1 MYERANRENYAI
13 GQFNVSNLEF
23 VQAAIGAAVELKAPI
38 ILASSSSAIKYAGI
52 ETLVAMI
59 RSLADNAPVPIA
71 LHLDHG
77 EDLAQAQLCIKHGYT
92 SVMIDASGKPLEENI
107 RITREVAQAAHAA
120 GVTVEAE
127 LGRLGGI
134 EDNVNVSA
142 RDAFL
147 TDPLEA
153 QRFVRESAC
162 DALAIAVGTSHGAYK
177 FKGQQSLHFEV
188 IEAIQKKLPGTP
200 IVMHGSSSVPKEEV
214 QRINAAGGQL
224 DPSACGVNENEY
236 LPAAKLGVTKVNIDT
251 DGRLVWTRVH
261 REFFRDKPSEFDFRP
276 PGKVF
281 IEEYAK
287 FIAHKNGKLGSAGQ
301 LPVVRAAV
309 AGPPRA

>member
-1 MYERANRENYAI
+1 MPLEFLSKMYERANRENYAI

-59 RSLADNAPVPIA
+59 RSLADKAPVPIA

-77 EDLAQAQLCIKHGYT
+77 EDLAQAEVCIKHGYT
-92 SVMIDASGKPLEENI
+92 SVMIDASHAPLDENI
-107 RITREVAQAAHAA
+107 RITREVATLAHAA

-134 EDNVNVSA
+134 EDNIDVAA

-177 FKGQQSLHFEV
+177 FKGKPVIDFTRISTIKKLLGIPLVLHGASSVDPQSVATINQFGGKIEDAHGLDEAAYR
-188 IEAIQKKLPGTP
+188 EAIARG
-200 IVMHGSSSVPKEEV
+200 
-214 QRINAAGGQL
+214 IN
-224 DPSACGVNENEY
+224 
-236 LPAAKLGVTKVNIDT
+236 KVNIDT
-251 DGRLVWTRVH
+251 DLRLKWTAVIRKQLA
-261 REFFRDKPSEFDFRP
+261 EKPAEFDPRKLLGP
-276 PGKVF
+276 AREAVREVVKEK
-281 IEEYAK
+281 ITL
-287 FIAHKNGKLGSAGQ
+287 LGSAGK
-301 LPVVRAAV
+301 A
-309 AGPPRA
+309 

>member
-1 MYERANRENYAI
+1 MPLEFLSRMYERANRENYAI

-23 VQAAIGAAVELKAPI
+23 VQAAIGAAVDLKAPI
-38 ILASSSSAIKYAGI
+38 ILASSSGAIKYAGI
-52 ETLVAMI
+52 ETLVAMV
-59 RSLADNAPVPIA
+59 RSLADKAPVPIA

-107 RITREVAQAAHAA
+107 RITREVATFAHAA

-142 RDAFL
+142 REAFL

-177 FKGQQSLHFEV
+177 FKGKPVLDFTRISTIKKMLGIPLVLHGASSVDPQSVAMINQFGGHIEDAHGMDEPAYR
-188 IEAIQKKLPGTP
+188 EAISRG
-200 IVMHGSSSVPKEEV
+200 
-214 QRINAAGGQL
+214 IN
-224 DPSACGVNENEY
+224 
-236 LPAAKLGVTKVNIDT
+236 KVNIDT
-251 DGRLVWTRVH
+251 DLRLKWTAILRKQLA
-261 REFFRDKPSEFDFRP
+261 EKPAEFDPRKLLGP
-276 PGKVF
+276 ARDAVREVIKEK
-281 IEEYAK
+281 ITL
-287 FIAHKNGKLGSAGQ
+287 LGSAGK
-301 LPVVRAAV
+301 A
-309 AGPPRA
+309 

>member
-1 MYERANRENYAI
+1 MPLEFLSRMYERANRENYAI

-38 ILASSSSAIKYAGI
+38 ILASSTSAIKYAGI

-59 RSLADNAPVPIA
+59 RSLADKAPVPIA

-142 RDAFL
+142 REAFL

-177 FKGQQSLHFEV
+177 FKGESKIDFDRIAVIKKRLGIPLVLHG
-188 IEAIQKKLPGTP
+188 A
-200 IVMHGSSSVPKEEV
+200 SSVDPESV
-214 QRINAAGGQL
+214 AIINQFGGKIEDAKGL
-224 DPSACGVNENEY
+224 DKDSY
-236 LPAAKLGVTKVNIDT
+236 AKAIKNGINKVNIDT
-251 DGRLVWTRVH
+251 DLRLKWTAVVRKTLQ
-261 REFFRDKPSEFDFRP
+261 EKPNEFDPRNVLGP
-276 PGKVF
+276 ARDAVKAVVK
-281 IEEYAK
+281 EK
-287 FIAHKNGKLGSAGQ
+287 MKLLGSAGK
-301 LPVVRAAV
+301 A
-309 AGPPRA
+309 

>member
-1 MYERANRENYAI
+1 MPLEFLSRMYERANRENYAI

-23 VQAAIGAAVELKAPI
+23 VQAAIGAAAELKAPV
-38 ILASSSSAIKYAGI
+38 ILATSSSAIKYAGI
-52 ETLVAMI
+52 ETLVALV
-59 RSLADNAPVPIA
+59 RSLADQAPVPIA

-77 EDLAQAQLCIKHGYT
+77 ENLEQAQLCIKHGYT

-107 RITREVAQAAHAA
+107 RITREVAQVAHAA

-134 EDNVNVSA
+134 EDHVNVDA

-177 FKGQQSLHFEV
+177 FKGKPVIDYTRISTIKKMLGIPLVLHGASSVDPESV
-188 IEAIQKKLPGTP
+188 ATINRYGGHIEDAHGMDEAAYREAISRG
-200 IVMHGSSSVPKEEV
+200 
-214 QRINAAGGQL
+214 IN
-224 DPSACGVNENEY
+224 
-236 LPAAKLGVTKVNIDT
+236 KVNIDT
-251 DGRLVWTRVH
+251 DLRLKWTAVIRKQLA
-261 REFFRDKPSEFDFRP
+261 EKPAEFDPRKLL
-276 PGKVF
+276 G
-281 IEEYAK
+281 
-287 FIAHKNGKLGSAGQ
+287 IARDAVREVIKEKITLLGSAGK
-301 LPVVRAAV
+301 A
-309 AGPPRA
+309 

>member
-23 VQAAIGAAVELKAPI
+23 VQATIGAAVELKAPI

-59 RSLADNAPVPIA
+59 RSLADYAPVPIA

-177 FKGQQSLHFEV
+177 FKGKPVLDFTRISTIKKMLGIPLVLHGASSVDPQSVAMINQFGGHIEDAHGMDKPAYQ
-188 IEAIQKKLPGTP
+188 EAISRG
-200 IVMHGSSSVPKEEV
+200 
-214 QRINAAGGQL
+214 IN
-224 DPSACGVNENEY
+224 
-236 LPAAKLGVTKVNIDT
+236 KVNIDT
-251 DGRLVWTRVH
+251 DLRLKWTAILRKQLA
-261 REFFRDKPSEFDFRP
+261 EKPAEFDPRKLLGP
-276 PGKVF
+276 AREAVREVIKEK
-281 IEEYAK
+281 ITL
-287 FIAHKNGKLGSAGQ
+287 LGSAGK
-301 LPVVRAAV
+301 A
-309 AGPPRA
+309 

>member
-1 MYERANRENYAI
+1 MPLEFLSKMYERANRENYAI

-59 RSLADNAPVPIA
+59 RSLADKAPVPIA

-92 SVMIDASGKPLEENI
+92 SVMIDASGKPLDENI
-107 RITREVAQAAHAA
+107 RITREVALAAHAA

-134 EDNVNVSA
+134 EDNVDVSA
-142 RDAFL
+142 REAFL
-147 TDPLEA
+147 TDPLQA

-177 FKGQQSLHFEV
+177 FKGKPVIDFTRISAIKKLLGIPLVLHGASSVDPQSVAMINQFGGHIEDAHGMDEPAYR
-188 IEAIQKKLPGTP
+188 EAISRG
-200 IVMHGSSSVPKEEV
+200 
-214 QRINAAGGQL
+214 IN
-224 DPSACGVNENEY
+224 
-236 LPAAKLGVTKVNIDT
+236 KVNIDT
-251 DGRLVWTRVH
+251 DLRLKWTAILRKQLA
-261 REFFRDKPSEFDFRP
+261 EKPAEFDPRKLLGP
-276 PGKVF
+276 ARDAVREVIKEK
-281 IEEYAK
+281 ITL
-287 FIAHKNGKLGSAGQ
+287 LGSAGK
-301 LPVVRAAV
+301 A
-309 AGPPRA
+309 